1 MTILGLF
8 SLSGL
13 WRGMMRGRRY
23 VAYSVISSLAEEAIV
38 AIIWLWLLPR
48 LGVELP
54 LWGLV
59 LTMTGVGAYSWVV
72 TRLNRRALD
81 QQAVIQPDVGARG
94 RTVTTLDPEGYVRV
108 GGELWKAVAAGESM
122 GPQQEVTVI
131 GLKEMTLLVSPR
143 SNSERV
149 REVR

>member
-1 MTILGLF
+1 
-8 SLSGL
+8 
-13 WRGMMRGRRY
+13 MRGRRY
-23 VAYSVISSLAEEAIV
+23 VAYSIISSLAEEAIV

-59 LTMTGVGAYSWVV
+59 LTMMGVAAYSWVV

-81 QQAVIQPDVGARG
+81 QHAVIQPEVGSKG
-94 RTVTTLDPEGYVRV
+94 RTVTTLEPEGYVRV
-108 GGELWKAVAAGESM
+108 RGELWKAIAAGGYL
-122 GPQQEVTVI
+122 GPHQDVTVI

-143 SNSERV
+143 RDGDRP
-149 REVR
+149 REGE